1 MSNTPELFCNNPN
14 KDFTRL
20 RKISFK
26 DMLIFPI
33 VMEGGTLRHELYKYF
48 DYNSKTLSNSAYCQ
62 QRNKIKD
69 GTFNTLFHRFNNHYD
84 PKPYKGK
91 YQLMAADGCTFTFT
105 RNPADIDAY
114 TIRNTSQLIPIFLAD
129 RGFYAY
135 NVFAHAI
142 ENNAYFLIR
151 IKDQNMERLT
161 GISVNRYGL
170 IICPRKIF
178 MMNIP

>member
-1 MSNTPELFCNNPN
+1 
-14 KDFTRL
+14 
-20 RKISFK
+20 
-26 DMLIFPI
+26 MLMFPI

-62 QRNKIKD
+62 QRYKIKD

-114 TIRNTSQLIPIFLAD
+114 YGPDGKSTKGFNQIHTVALYDLEKDTNNISQYPFTLFEINTSPFIS
-129 RGFYAY
+129 
-135 NVFAHAI
+135 
-142 ENNAYFLIR
+142 YFLLYPASKLPPI
-151 IKDQNMERLT
+151 T
-161 GISVNRYGL
+161 S
-170 IICPRKIF
+170 
-178 MMNIP
+178 